1 MDDLRGPAPE
11 LKAAVAAL
19 AELYPQPPVLTDPLA
34 LIVWENI
41 GYLIDDERRAALF
54 QEFSQRVGLTARA
67 IADAD
72 IGVLTDLAERS
83 GMRPQARAP
92 RLRDVAQL
100 TLDLADGDLG
110 KTLAALPLGKARTLL
125 KRYPTIGD
133 PGADKI
139 LLFSGLALR
148 PSLDSNGVRVL
159 ARLGLIAEQRNYGAT
174 YAAAVEVLARDGVM
188 ERDWLVEAYGVLRA
202 HGKTLCKRAAPQC
215 LTCPLDEVCGHR
227 VVVTL

>member
-1 MDDLRGPAPE
+1 M
-11 LKAAVAAL
+11 
-19 AELYPQPPVLTDPLA
+19 LTDPLA

-41 GYLIDDERRAALF
+41 GYLIEDERRAALF
-54 QEFSQRVGLTARA
+54 QEFTQRVGLTARA

-72 IGVLTDLAERS
+72 IEVLTDIAERS

-100 TLDLADGDLG
+100 TLDLAGGDLAR
-110 KTLAALPLGKARTLL
+110 TLAALPLGKARALL

-139 LLFSGLALR
+139 LLFSGIAVR
-148 PSLDSNGVRVL
+148 PSLESNGVRVM

-174 YAAAVEVLARDGVM
+174 YAAAVDVLARDGVM
-188 ERDWLVEAYGVLRA
+188 ERDWLVQAYGVLRA
-202 HGKTLCKRAAPQC
+202 HGKALCKRSAPLC

-227 VVVTL
+227 MVVGL

>member
-1 MDDLRGPAPE
+1 MGALHGPSPD

-19 AELYPQPPVLTDPLA
+19 AERYPPPAPLTDPLE

-54 QEFSQRVGLTARA
+54 EEFAQRVGLTARA
-67 IADAD
+67 IAEAD
-72 IGVLTDLAERS
+72 IAVLTDIAARS

-110 KTLAALPLGKARTLL
+110 RTLAALPLGKARALL
-125 KRYPTIGD
+125 KRYPSIGD

-139 LLFSGLALR
+139 LLFSGIALR
-148 PSLDSNGVRVL
+148 PSLDSNGVRVM
-159 ARLGLIAEQRNYGAT
+159 ARLGWIAEQPNYGAS
-174 YAAAVEVLARDGVM
+174 YAAAVKVLTSEGVM
-188 ERDWLVEAYGVLRA
+188 TRDWLTRAYLVLRA
-202 HGKTLCKRAAPQC
+202 HGKALCKRSAPQC
-215 LTCPLDEVCGHR
+215 LTCPLDEACGHR
-227 VVVTL
+227 VTVTL

>member
-1 MDDLRGPAPE
+1 M
-11 LKAAVAAL
+11 
-19 AELYPQPPVLTDPLA
+19 LTDPLA

-41 GYLIDDERRAALF
+41 GYLIEDERRAALF
-54 QEFSQRVGLTARA
+54 QEFTQRVGLTARA

-72 IGVLTDLAERS
+72 IGVLTDIAERS

-100 TLDLADGDLG
+100 TLDLADGDLAR
-110 KTLAALPLGKARTLL
+110 TLAALPLGKARALL

-139 LLFSGLALR
+139 LLFSGIAVR
-148 PSLDSNGVRVL
+148 PSLESNGVRVM

-174 YAAAVEVLARDGVM
+174 YAAAVDVLARDGVM
-188 ERDWLVEAYGVLRA
+188 ERDWLVQAYGVLRA
-202 HGKTLCKRAAPQC
+202 HGKALCKRSAPLC

-227 VVVTL
+227 MVVGL